1 MTSSCVPQHNI
12 EFHRILARMTGNP
25 IIAVVMNAV
34 LDVLRGFIETIGE
47 YPNRH
52 VLPSRRRFIAHLE
65 AGDADAAVAEM
76 EASLKRLQQTYLSRL
91 K

>member
-1 MTSSCVPQHNI
+1 
-12 EFHRILARMTGNP
+12 MTGNP
-25 IIAVVMNAV
+25 IMVVLVGGV
-34 LDVLRGFIETIGE
+34 LDVLRQFIQSIGD

-76 EASLKRLQQTYLSRL
+76 EASLKKLQRTYLSKL
-91 K
+91 E